1 MSNTFNVGDIVRIG
15 KGKVE
20 YEVTTPEAA
29 GTVDLKSLN
38 SGKTSGAVEVSRL
51 TLVPHASVEA
61 IEDAIAQGA
70 QDTNVTVTLDVGD
83 EALQV
88 WEAELLAPQGDGE
101 FLLTL
106 DGVVTRERTFDTA
119 AFKLSRAKGVYSKAS
134 IDRNGHRLVSRSA

>member
-1 MSNTFNVGDIVRIG
+1 LVRSAELVTF
-15 KGKVE
+15 
-20 YEVTTPEAA
+20 
-29 GTVDLKSLN
+29 
-38 SGKTSGAVEVSRL
+38 
-51 TLVPHASVEA
+51 
-61 IEDAIAQGA
+61 A
-70 QDTNVTVTLDVGD
+70 QDVTVTLDVGD

-119 AFKLSRAKGVYSKAS
+119 AFKLSRAKGVYRKAS